1 MDPENRMLGKDSK
14 ENIGIGD
21 TCQATIDATVQSL
34 VAADVIDEENN
45 APRNR
50 C

>member
-1 MDPENRMLGKDSK
+1 VS
-14 ENIGIGD
+14 
-21 TCQATIDATVQSL
+21 TCQAAIDATVQSL

-45 APRNR
+45 RSTQSMLTR